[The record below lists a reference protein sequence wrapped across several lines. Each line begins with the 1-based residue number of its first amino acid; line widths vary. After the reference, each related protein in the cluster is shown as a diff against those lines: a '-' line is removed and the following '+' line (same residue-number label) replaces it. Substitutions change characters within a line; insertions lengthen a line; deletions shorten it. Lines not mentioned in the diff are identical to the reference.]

1 MMKNRIISLV
11 LLVLA
16 VACGKGEG
24 NANPVHD
31 PTGKFVVVKG
41 TQLYQADGSSFTIKG
56 VNLNHWL
63 TPESYMFG
71 LKNISVTETDKAFRQ
86 MLGDEYMN
94 SWWKRFMENYF
105 TLDDFLY
112 LNSIGANTVR
122 MPLTYKM
129 FNDTF
134 YLCDNSPEMGF
145 EFIDR
150 VVSWCKEAGLY
161 LILDMHVAPGG
172 QSGAPHI
179 DDSDG
184 YPKLFE
190 SEENMEEFCRIWK
203 KIATRYADEPI
214 ILGYELLNEP
224 IKKEYERLYTYLQ
237 PTFEKAAAAIREVD
251 KNHILIIGG
260 ANFYDDFTPLTNLA
274 FDSKILMTRHRY
286 GSTVVKGDAELRDK
300 YGLPIFIGEFGH
312 WNGGTDMTAQIVS
325 NMKSSGIGYT
335 YWPFKK
341 MDNWESLL
349 GFDTPEGWQQISAFV
364 SAQRDTPVQIQIA
377 LGNIDVEKAR
387 KAMEDYLENCLFRN
401 CFERAEVKEG
411 LQFK

>member
-1 MMKNRIISLV
+1 MKKRIISSI

-16 VACGKGEG
+16 VACGKSEG

-86 MLGDEYMN
+86 ILGDEYMN

-122 MPLTYKM
+122 IPLTYKM

-134 YLCDNSPEMGF
+134 YLCDNNPEMGF
-145 EFIDR
+145 EFIDK

-224 IKKEYERLYTYLQ
+224 IKKEYESLYPYLQ

-387 KAMEDYLENCLFRN
+387 KAMEDYLVNCLFRN

>member
-1 MMKNRIISLV
+1 MKKKTISAI
-11 LLVLA
+11 LLLLA
-16 VACGKGEG
+16 VACGKSEG
-24 NANPVHD
+24 NANPAHD
-31 PTGKFVVVKG
+31 PTGKFVTVKG

-71 LKNISVTETDKAFRQ
+71 FKNISVTETDKAFRQ
-86 MLGDEYMN
+86 IFGDEYMN
-94 SWWKRFMENYF
+94 SWWTRFMENYY
-105 TLDDFLY
+105 TLEDFMY

-122 MPLTYKM
+122 IPLTYKM
-129 FNDTF
+129 FNDEF
-134 YLCDNSPEMGF
+134 YLCGDSADMGF
-145 EFIDR
+145 GFVDK
-150 VVSWCKEAGLY
+150 VVSWCREAGLY

-184 YPKLFE
+184 YPRLFE
-190 SEENMEEFCRIWK
+190 SVENMEEYCRIWR
-203 KIATRYADEPI
+203 KIAERYADEPI

-224 IKKEYERLYTYLQ
+224 IKKEYETLYGYLQ

-251 KNHILIIGG
+251 GNHILIVGG
-260 ANFYDDFTPLTNLA
+260 ANFYDDFTPLTNLE
-274 FDSKILMTRHRY
+274 FDSKILLTRHRY

-341 MDNWESLL
+341 MDDWESLL
-349 GFDTPEGWQQISAFV
+349 GFAVPEDWQQISSFV

-377 LGNIDVEKAR
+377 LGSIDVEKAR
-387 KAMEDYLENCLFRN
+387 EAMETYLVNCMFRN
-401 CFERAEVKEG
+401 CFERASVKEG

>member
-1 MMKNRIISLV
+1 
-11 LLVLA
+11 
-16 VACGKGEG
+16 
-24 NANPVHD
+24 
-31 PTGKFVVVKG
+31 
-41 TQLYQADGSSFTIKG
+41 
-56 VNLNHWL
+56 
-63 TPESYMFG
+63 
-71 LKNISVTETDKAFRQ
+71 
-86 MLGDEYMN
+86 
-94 SWWKRFMENYF
+94 
-105 TLDDFLY
+105 
-112 LNSIGANTVR
+112 
-122 MPLTYKM
+122 
-129 FNDTF
+129 
-134 YLCDNSPEMGF
+134 
-145 EFIDR
+145 
-150 VVSWCKEAGLY
+150 
-161 LILDMHVAPGG
+161 MHVAPGG

-190 SEENMEEFCRIWK
+190 SEDNMEEFCRIWK

-224 IKKEYERLYTYLQ
+224 IKKEYESLYPYLQ

-300 YGLPIFIGEFGH
+300 YELPIFIGEFGH

>member
-1 MMKNRIISLV
+1 MMKKRIISSV

-16 VACGKGEG
+16 VACGKSEG

-31 PTGKFVVVKG
+31 PTGKFVAVKG

-86 MLGDEYMN
+86 MFGDEYMN
-94 SWWKRFMENYF
+94 SWWKRFLENYF
-105 TLDDFLY
+105 TSEDFLY

-129 FNDTF
+129 FNDSF
-134 YLCDNSPEMGF
+134 YLCGNNPEMGF
-145 EFIDR
+145 EFIDK
-150 VVSWCKEAGLY
+150 VVSRCKEAGLY

-184 YPKLFE
+184 YPRLFE
-190 SEENMEEFCRIWK
+190 SSENMDEFCRIWK
-203 KIATRYADEPI
+203 KIAERYAEEPI

-224 IKKEYERLYTYLQ
+224 IKKEYESLYPYLQ
-237 PTFEKAAAAIREVD
+237 PTFEKAAAAIREAD

-260 ANFYDDFTPLTNLA
+260 ANFYDDFTPLTNLT

-349 GFDTPEGWQQISAFV
+349 GFDTPEDWQQISAFV

-377 LGNIDVEKAR
+377 LGNIDLEKAR
-387 KAMEDYLENCLFRN
+387 KAMEDYLDNCLFRN

>member
-1 MMKNRIISLV
+1 MMKKRIISSI

-16 VACGKGEG
+16 VACGKSEG

-86 MLGDEYMN
+86 ILGDEYMN

-122 MPLTYKM
+122 IPLTYKM

-134 YLCDNSPEMGF
+134 YLCDNNPEMGF
-145 EFIDR
+145 EFIDK

-203 KIATRYADEPI
+203 KIATRYADEPL

-224 IKKEYERLYTYLQ
+224 IKKEYESLYPYLQ

-364 SAQRDTPVQIQIA
+364 SAQRDTPIQIQIA

-387 KAMEDYLENCLFRN
+387 KAMEDYLVNCLFRN

>member
-1 MMKNRIISLV
+1 MKKKTISAI
-11 LLVLA
+11 LLLLA
-16 VACGKGEG
+16 VACGKSEG
-24 NANPVHD
+24 NANPAHD
-31 PTGKFVVVKG
+31 PTGKFVTVKG

-71 LKNISVTETDKAFRQ
+71 FKNISVTETDKAFRQ
-86 MLGDEYMN
+86 IFGDEYMN
-94 SWWKRFMENYF
+94 SWWTRFMENYY
-105 TLDDFLY
+105 TLEDFLY

-122 MPLTYKM
+122 IPLTYKM
-129 FNDTF
+129 FNDEF
-134 YLCDNSPEMGF
+134 YLCGDSADMGF
-145 EFIDR
+145 GFVDK
-150 VVSWCKEAGLY
+150 VVSWCREAGLY

-184 YPKLFE
+184 YPRLFE
-190 SEENMEEFCRIWK
+190 SAENMEEYCRIWR
-203 KIATRYADEPI
+203 KIAERYADEPI

-224 IKKEYERLYTYLQ
+224 IKKEYETLYGYLQ

-251 KNHILIIGG
+251 GNHILIVGG
-260 ANFYDDFTPLTNLA
+260 ANFYDDFTPLTNLE
-274 FDSKILMTRHRY
+274 FDSKILLTRHRY

-312 WNGGTDMTAQIVS
+312 WNGGTDMTSQIVS

-341 MDNWESLL
+341 MDDWESLL
-349 GFDTPEGWQQISAFV
+349 GFAVPEDWQQISSFV

-377 LGNIDVEKAR
+377 LGSVDVEKAR
-387 KAMEDYLENCLFRN
+387 EAMETYLVNCMFRN
-401 CFERAEVKEG
+401 CFERASVKEG

>member
-1 MMKNRIISLV
+1 
-11 LLVLA
+11 
-16 VACGKGEG
+16 
-24 NANPVHD
+24 
-31 PTGKFVVVKG
+31 
-41 TQLYQADGSSFTIKG
+41 
-56 VNLNHWL
+56 
-63 TPESYMFG
+63 MFG

-86 MLGDEYMN
+86 ILGDEYMN
-94 SWWKRFMENYF
+94 SWWKRFLENYF

-122 MPLTYKM
+122 IPLTYKM

-145 EFIDR
+145 EFIDK

-203 KIATRYADEPI
+203 KIAARYADEPI

-224 IKKEYERLYTYLQ
+224 IKKEYESLYPYLQ

-286 GSTVVKGDAELRDK
+286 GSTVVKGAAELRDK

-387 KAMEDYLENCLFRN
+387 KAMEDYLVNCLFRN

>member
-1 MMKNRIISLV
+1 MMKKRIISLV

-24 NANPVHD
+24 SANPVHD

-190 SEENMEEFCRIWK
+190 SEENMEAFCRIWK

-224 IKKEYERLYTYLQ
+224 IKKEYERLYPYLQ

-377 LGNIDVEKAR
+377 LGNIDVEKVR
-387 KAMEDYLENCLFRN
+387 KAMEDYLVNCLFRN

>member
-1 MMKNRIISLV
+1 MKKKIISSI

-16 VACGKGEG
+16 VACGKSEG

-31 PTGKFVVVKG
+31 PSGKFVVVKG

-71 LKNISVTETDKAFRQ
+71 LKNISVTENDKAFRQ
-86 MLGDEYMN
+86 MFGDEYMN

-105 TLDDFLY
+105 TLEDFLY

-122 MPLTYKM
+122 MPLTYKL
-129 FNDTF
+129 FNDEF
-134 YLCDNSPEMGF
+134 YLCGNSPEMGF
-145 EFIDR
+145 EFIDK

-172 QSGAPHI
+172 QSGAPNI

-184 YPKLFE
+184 YPRLFE
-190 SEENMEEFCRIWK
+190 SGENMTEFCRIWK
-203 KIATRYADEPI
+203 KIAERYADEPI

-224 IKKEYERLYTYLQ
+224 IKKEYESLYHYLQ

-251 KNHILIIGG
+251 DNHIIIIGG
-260 ANFYDDFTPLTNLA
+260 ANFYDDFTPLTNLT

-286 GSTVVKGDAELRDK
+286 GSTVVK
-300 YGLPIFIGEFGH
+300 
-312 WNGGTDMTAQIVS
+312 AQIVS

-349 GFDTPEGWQQISAFV
+349 GFDTPEDWQQISAFV
-364 SAQRDTPVQIQIA
+364 SARRDTPVQIQIA
-377 LGNIDVEKAR
+377 LGNIDLEKAR
-387 KAMEDYLENCLFRN
+387 KAMEDYLAGCLFRN

>member
-1 MMKNRIISLV
+1 MMKKRIISSV

-86 MLGDEYMN
+86 ILGDEYMN

-122 MPLTYKM
+122 IPLTYKM

-134 YLCDNSPEMGF
+134 YLYDNSPEMGF
-145 EFIDR
+145 EFIDK

-224 IKKEYERLYTYLQ
+224 IKKEYESLYPYLQ

-260 ANFYDDFTPLTNLA
+260 ANFYDDFTPLTNLG

-364 SAQRDTPVQIQIA
+364 SAQRDTPIQIQIA

-387 KAMEDYLENCLFRN
+387 KAMEDYLVNCLFRN

>member
-1 MMKNRIISLV
+1 
-11 LLVLA
+11 
-16 VACGKGEG
+16 
-24 NANPVHD
+24 
-31 PTGKFVVVKG
+31 
-41 TQLYQADGSSFTIKG
+41 
-56 VNLNHWL
+56 
-63 TPESYMFG
+63 
-71 LKNISVTETDKAFRQ
+71 
-86 MLGDEYMN
+86 
-94 SWWKRFMENYF
+94 
-105 TLDDFLY
+105 
-112 LNSIGANTVR
+112 
-122 MPLTYKM
+122 
-129 FNDTF
+129 
-134 YLCDNSPEMGF
+134 
-145 EFIDR
+145 
-150 VVSWCKEAGLY
+150 
-161 LILDMHVAPGG
+161 
-172 QSGAPHI
+172 
-179 DDSDG
+179 
-184 YPKLFE
+184 
-190 SEENMEEFCRIWK
+190 MEEFCRIWK

-224 IKKEYERLYTYLQ
+224 IKKEYERLYPYLQ

-274 FDSKILMTRHRY
+274 FDSKLLMTRHRY

-300 YGLPIFIGEFGH
+300 YELPIFIGEFGH

-349 GFDTPEGWQQISAFV
+349 GFETPEGWQQISAFV